1 MSSLADNAASQKSTE
16 GSRVVVIDAARAA
29 SWFDWR
35 ELWNFRELIWIL
47 AARDITVR
55 YRQAVVGVAWVV
67 LQPVAEMIVFS
78 GLFSLL
84 GKRPAGEAVPY
95 TISLLCGL
103 LLWQL
108 FAAIVGSATSCLVDN
123 RPLLTKVYF
132 PRMVL
137 PLAVCLR
144 PLVDFGVGLVVLA
157 GLMTWFQIAP
167 SLALLM
173 MPLVVLATV
182 ITALA
187 LGLWLS
193 ALNAHYRDFGYIVPF
208 LLRIGF
214 FVSPVIYE
222 TASLNMPARWHLLYS
237 LNPMSSLLE
246 SFRWSLIGTAGPR
259 MIAVV
264 ASLVATLFV
273 LVSGAWYFRRVER
286 FLADRI

>member
-1 MSSLADNAASQKSTE
+1 MSSLADNDALRKSPE
-16 GSRVVVIDAARAA
+16 GDRVVVIDAARAA
-29 SWFDWR
+29 SWFDGR

-84 GKRPAGEAVPY
+84 GKRPAGETVPY

-108 FAAIVGSATSCLVDN
+108 FAAIVGSATTCLVDN

-144 PLVDFGVGLVVLA
+144 PLVDFGVGLVVLV
-157 GLMTWFQIAP
+157 GLMAWFHVAP

-222 TASLNMPARWHLLYS
+222 TASLNVPAPWRVLYS

-246 SFRWSLIGTAGPR
+246 SFRWSVIGTAGPG
-259 MIAVV
+259 IVEVV
-264 ASLVATLFV
+264 ASLMATFLV
-273 LVSGAWYFRRVER
+273 LVTGAWYFRRVER

>member
-1 MSSLADNAASQKSTE
+1 MSSLADNTVSRGSTASD
-16 GSRVVVIDAARAA
+16 RVVVIDAARATR
-29 SWFDWR
+29 WFDWQ

-84 GKRPAGEAVPY
+84 GKRPAGETVPY

-108 FAAIVGSATSCLVDN
+108 FAAIVGSATTCLVDN

-144 PLVDFGVGLVVLA
+144 PLVDFGVGLTVLA
-157 GLMTWFQIAP
+157 GLMAWYHVAP

-222 TASLNMPARWHLLYS
+222 TASLNIPAPWRVLYS

-246 SFRWSLIGTAGPR
+246 SFRWSLIGTAGPG
-259 MIAVV
+259 MIAVI

-273 LVSGAWYFRRVER
+273 LVTGAWYFRRVER